1 MNRIAIH
8 TDDLTRDFKTVRAVD
23 ALSLDVPPGILF
35 GFLGPNGSGKT
46 TTIRLLLGLLEPTA
60 GKAEV
65 LGFDTRTR
73 ADDIRA
79 RVGAL
84 LEHPGLYERL
94 SAEDNLEF
102 YGRAWRLPASERGAR
117 IKELLSNVGLWERRK
132 EPVGTWSRGMKQ
144 KLAVARALLHR
155 PPLIFLDEP
164 TAGLDPVAAAELRQ
178 DLAQLAAQQ
187 GVTVFLTTHNLT
199 EAEKLCARVAVI
211 RMGKLIAVGH
221 PDELRAKTGEPHV
234 EITGKGFGENVLAAL
249 RARPEVA
256 SVAAAN
262 SRLSIVLCE
271 DAHAEVA
278 PLVSLIVGHGAQVE
292 EVRKGKASLEEAFL
306 DLVVEDEK

>member
-1 MNRIAIH
+1 
-8 TDDLTRDFKTVRAVD
+8 
-23 ALSLDVPPGILF
+23 
-35 GFLGPNGSGKT
+35 
-46 TTIRLLLGLLEPTA
+46 
-60 GKAEV
+60 
-65 LGFDTRTR
+65 
-73 ADDIRA
+73 
-79 RVGAL
+79 
-84 LEHPGLYERL
+84 
-94 SAEDNLEF
+94 
-102 YGRAWRLPASERGAR
+102 
-117 IKELLSNVGLWERRK
+117 
-132 EPVGTWSRGMKQ
+132 
-144 KLAVARALLHR
+144 
-155 PPLIFLDEP
+155 
-164 TAGLDPVAAAELRQ
+164 
-178 DLAQLAAQQ
+178 
-187 GVTVFLTTHNLT
+187 
-199 EAEKLCARVAVI
+199 
-211 RMGKLIAVGH
+211 LIAVGH